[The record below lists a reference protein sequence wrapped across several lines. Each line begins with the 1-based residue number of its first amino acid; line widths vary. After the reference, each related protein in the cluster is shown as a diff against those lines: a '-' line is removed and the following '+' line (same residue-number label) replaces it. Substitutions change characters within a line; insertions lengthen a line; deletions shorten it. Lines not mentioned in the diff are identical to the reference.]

1 MVTNKEIQLIAKELN
16 LYNISNG
23 TIDLE
28 DEKVSDLINEDNL
41 RKGFGTNEYEF
52 DIEENTI
59 GIKNK
64 SGMLKAF
71 RFFMLCLI

>member
-28 DEKVSDLINEDNL
+28 DEKVSNKEYLYNILLQEINISKRVHNFCE
-41 RKGFGTNEYEF
+41 RVEF
-52 DIEENTI
+52 
-59 GIKNK
+59 
-64 SGMLKAF
+64 MVY
-71 RFFMLCLI
+71 

>member
-28 DEKVSDLINEDNL
+28 DEKVSN
-41 RKGFGTNEYEF
+41 KEYLY
-52 DIEENTI
+52 DI
-59 GIKNK
+59 
-64 SGMLKAF
+64 L
-71 RFFMLCLI
+71 LQ

>member
-28 DEKVSDLINEDNL
+28 DEKVSNKYVLS
-41 RKGFGTNEYEF
+41 
-52 DIEENTI
+52 I
-59 GIKNK
+59 GGYGKTSII
-64 SGMLKAF
+64 SGKYF
-71 RFFMLCLI
+71 EV